1 MQAVAER
8 TQVIE
13 LVKTLPDE
21 QVNYILQVIQS
32 LPKKNSSRKCG
43 LKGCFSSYANP
54 SLREKEKEA
63 WAFAAEEKHGLR

>member
-32 LPKKNSSRKCG
+32 LPLVGQVNKVTS
-43 LKGCFSSYANP
+43 
-54 SLREKEKEA
+54 
-63 WAFAAEEKHGLR
+63 